1 MLKLL
6 IVDDDENLVGL
17 LSNTLKKE
25 GYMVDWSF
33 TKEEAEENLKIAQ
46 YDILILDV
54 TLPDGNGFALCRQYR
69 ARGLTAP
76 ILMLTGE
83 NDERSKEKGLDSGA
97 DDYLTKPFGML
108 ELLARLRALTRRSQT
123 FVPQIINIG
132 LITLDF
138 SNKRIFKSTSEIHL
152 QKLDYN
158 LLELLV
164 KNPGR
169 LFSHEAL
176 LTQVWG
182 TYTESGVDSL
192 RTAIKR
198 IRKEIDQEGMP
209 SMIETVH
216 KVGYVFK
223 PPAGSLNG

>member
-1 MLKLL
+1 MLKVL
-6 IVDDDENLVGL
+6 IVDDDENLVSL
-17 LSNTLKKE
+17 LNHTLSKE
-25 GYMVDWSF
+25 GYMVDYSF
-33 TKEEAEENLKIAQ
+33 TKEEAQENLEIAQ

-54 TLPDGNGFALCRQYR
+54 TLPDGNGFGLCQQYR

-97 DDYLTKPFGML
+97 DDYLTKPFGMR
-108 ELLARLRALTRRSQT
+108 ELLARLRALTRRSQI
-123 FVPQIINIG
+123 FVPQITNIG
-132 LITLDF
+132 PITIDF
-138 SNKRIFKSTSEIHL
+138 SNKRVFKSTGEIHL

-158 LLELLV
+158 LLELLA

-176 LTQVWG
+176 LTKVWG

-198 IRKEIDQEGMP
+198 IRKEIDQEGSP
-209 SMIETVH
+209 SLIETVH
-216 KVGYVFK
+216 KVGYV
-223 PPAGSLNG
+223 LNASSSNA